1 MRTMG
6 ARFQRTQ
13 VKPIIAALPAI
24 ESLAAD
30 AEVTAGTG
38 HIVTVAIEIH
48 PGQPDPGFPAESHA
62 DPSQSARTACFPA
75 VNLHIDTL
83 MRVSLI
89 ILDGNTINLL
99 L

>member
-38 HIVTVAIEIH
+38 RIVTVTIEIH
-48 PGQPDPGFPAESHA
+48 PGQPNPGIPAELHA
-62 DPSQSARTACFPA
+62 GPSQSARTACFPA

-83 MRVSLI
+83 IRVSLI
-89 ILDGNTINLL
+89 ILNENKLRIV
-99 L
+99 